1 MKNSEL
7 ALLYARNISDSNG
20 KLQEIW
26 QIGYKKPSYERI
38 TVNDFPLLQIFCYLQ
53 SDNNPFYE
61 LIIDLILSLS
71 CSISSLFCCST

>member
-26 QIGYKKPSYERI
+26 QIGYKKPY
-38 TVNDFPLLQIFCYLQ
+38 Y
-53 SDNNPFYE
+53 
-61 LIIDLILSLS
+61 
-71 CSISSLFCCST
+71 